1 MGKVI
6 KCVEDNAGDYLFD
19 FRLEK
24 DFSYSKGKND
34 KTDTLKLR
42 ISAEQT
48 AQKKLN
54 QGKP

>member
-6 KCVEDNAGDYLFD
+6 KCVEDNTGDYLFD

-42 ISAEQT
+42 ISAEQR
-48 AQKKLN
+48 AQKKFN